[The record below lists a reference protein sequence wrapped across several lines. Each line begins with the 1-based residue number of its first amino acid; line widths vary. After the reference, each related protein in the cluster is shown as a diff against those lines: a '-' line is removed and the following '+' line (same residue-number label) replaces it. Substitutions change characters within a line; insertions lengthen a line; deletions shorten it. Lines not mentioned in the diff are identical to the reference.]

1 MPGQVFSRI
10 HVDDIVAGVIASFE
24 GPAGAYNIS
33 DDLPAPQHEIV
44 AHAARLLGMDV
55 PPLQSL
61 EEADL
66 SDAAL
71 GFYAENRRVA
81 NGRAKR
87 LLRWEPRY
95 PDYKAGM
102 QALLD

>member
-1 MPGQVFSRI
+1 
-10 HVDDIVAGVIASFE
+10 
-24 GPAGAYNIS
+24 
-33 DDLPAPQHEIV
+33 
-44 AHAARLLGMDV
+44 MDV

>member
-1 MPGQVFSRI
+1 MI
-10 HVDDIVAGVIASFE
+10 LSFD
-24 GPAGAYNIS
+24 GPAGVYNIS

-44 AHAARLLGMDV
+44 AHAARLLGIAV

-61 EEADL
+61 EEANL
-66 SDAAL
+66 SQAAL
-71 GFYAENRRVA
+71 GFYEENRRVA
-81 NGRAKR
+81 NGKAKR
-87 LLRWEPRY
+87 LLGWAPQY